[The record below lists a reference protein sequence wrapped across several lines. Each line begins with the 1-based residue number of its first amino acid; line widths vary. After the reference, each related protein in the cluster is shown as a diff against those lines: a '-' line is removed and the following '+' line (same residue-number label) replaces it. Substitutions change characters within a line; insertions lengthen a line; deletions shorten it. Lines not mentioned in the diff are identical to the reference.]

1 MLELPS
7 CALRLDRH
15 WPFVYSYWTVRAS
28 HDPRLAVGLIGLG
41 NMGTAIA
48 ERLLDA
54 GYDLVVSNRTTGKAE
69 SLAARGATVAP
80 TAGDLVAQVDVVLTS
95 LADDDAL
102 EAVAADVLDASRPG
116 TILVDL
122 STVSPAA
129 SARVAA
135 RAEEASVAYL
145 RAPVSGNPTVVR
157 AGNLSF
163 IVSGARETLDRVEPV
178 IRAIGPTVHHVGD
191 GEQARIVKLAINLMI
206 AGIVQL
212 MSEALVLGE
221 ASGVSR
227 AALLEVMGSSAVGA
241 PLVKYKTEPLLQDDY
256 SATFTTALMEKDVDL
271 ALDAAHEADVELPV
285 TRELK
290 ALLRAAIEAGYG
302 DDDFMA
308 LFPFLQS
315 ASGRH
320 AASALSSVGEY
331 PDQEVRR

>member
-1 MLELPS
+1 VE
-7 CALRLDRH
+7 
-15 WPFVYSYWTVRAS
+15 
-28 HDPRLAVGLIGLG
+28 
-41 NMGTAIA
+41 
-48 ERLLDA
+48 
-54 GYDLVVSNRTTGKAE
+54 
-69 SLAARGATVAP
+69 RGAAAATS
-80 TAGDLVAQVDVVLTS
+80 TAELVTGVDVVLTS
-95 LADDDAL
+95 LADDEAL
-102 EAVAADVLDASRPG
+102 EAVAAEVVDDARQG
-116 TILVDL
+116 TVLVDM

-135 RAEEASVAYL
+135 SAERASLEYL

-163 IVSGARETLDRVEPV
+163 IVSGRRATLERVDPV
-178 IRAIGPTVHHVGD
+178 LRAIGPTVHHVGD

-227 AALLEVMGSSAVGA
+227 RALLEVMGASAAGA
-241 PLVKYKTEPLLQDDY
+241 PLVKYKTEPLLRNDF
-256 SATFTTALMEKDVDL
+256 SATFTTTLMEKDVDL
-271 ALDAAHEADVELPV
+271 ALDAAGEADVKLPL

-290 ALLRAAIEAGYG
+290 ALLRSAIEAGYG

-315 ASGRH
+315 AYGREV
-320 AASALSSVGEY
+320 AAALSEAAHHG
-331 PDQEVRR
+331 DQEVGP